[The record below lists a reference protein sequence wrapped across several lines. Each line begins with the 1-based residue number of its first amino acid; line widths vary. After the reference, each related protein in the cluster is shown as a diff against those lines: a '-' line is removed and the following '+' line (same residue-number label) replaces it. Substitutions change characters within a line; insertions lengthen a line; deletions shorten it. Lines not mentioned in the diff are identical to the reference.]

1 MLLDVYK
8 NIIDKQRCFWI
19 IGYNSKKK
27 NPKNNQIF
35 MPKYILVNITVEY
48 CAATEINQVNLNST
62 MKSETLFKITFS
74 GLNK

>member
-1 MLLDVYK
+1 
-8 NIIDKQRCFWI
+8 
-19 IGYNSKKK
+19 
-27 NPKNNQIF
+27 

>member
-1 MLLDVYK
+1 
-8 NIIDKQRCFWI
+8 
-19 IGYNSKKK
+19 
-27 NPKNNQIF
+27 

-62 MKSETLFKITFS
+62 MKSGTLFKITFS